1 VIVIGTTNRP
11 EVLDSSLRRAGR
23 FDKEISLGIPDER
36 TRTKILELYEKVVEE
51 RDQLR
56 LTLAAQASELAQD
69 HSSVDAYDA
78 SLFSSF
84 DPMRP
89 ESISECSFPILP
101 SGAAPGRVVSADPFF
116 TRHREQLVALAAQH
130 HIPAIYQWR
139 DFAEMGGLISYGAD
153 RADIYRQPGIY
164 VGRVLGGTKPSD
176 LPVMQPTKFELVLT
190 KSGQGPQPDGSS
202 IHPAAS

>member
-1 VIVIGTTNRP
+1 MRSPFPG
-11 EVLDSSLRRAGR
+11 SLLANMRACGG
-23 FDKEISLGIPDER
+23 KGS
-36 TRTKILELYEKVVEE
+36 
-51 RDQLR
+51 
-56 LTLAAQASELAQD
+56 A
-69 HSSVDAYDA
+69 AYDNPSEVSRPKSFNILGLHQFRIHCSIHLGRSIWTQAHAKITRA
-78 SLFSSF
+78 STPCELSQFICRR
-84 DPMRP
+84 RP